1 MPPKVPGP
9 ARSFFALAW
18 LPRARQLAAAL
29 LPNCGRGDRVPSN
42 SNFLMD
48 RMQVYLRVLSLP
60 VVIAILSFR
69 VVQVV
74 EACTQAG
81 SVGCYNL
88 IANRARLNLFSG
100 TTSLLYYGAAPLS
113 SRRGGYCMPL
123 SISSLRIKQYSC
135 FFYPIGSGTH
145 GPINQSF
152 SWNIAADPPVP
163 GLGFTCMLCSESL
176 IISSTAFE
184 R

>member
-123 SISSLRIKQYSC
+123 SVSSLRIKQYCC
-135 FFYPIGSGTH
+135 FFYPIGPEHMIPSISLSHGTSLRIH
-145 GPINQSF
+145 QYRA
-152 SWNIAADPPVP
+152 W
-163 GLGFTCMLCSESL
+163 GLRACYVLKAL
-176 IISSTAFE
+176 L
-184 R
+184 

>member
-1 MPPKVPGP
+1 MVCTYLVSIERLRPNAAKSTGSGAV
-9 ARSFFALAW
+9 FFCLG
-18 LPRARQLAAAL
+18 LARQLAAAL

-48 RMQVYLRVLSLP
+48 RMQVYLRVLILP

-88 IANRARLNLFSG
+88 IANRARLNIFSG

-123 SISSLRIKQYSC
+123 SISSLRIKQYCC

-163 GLGFTCMLCSESL
+163 GIGVYVHAMF
-176 IISSTAFE
+176 
-184 R
+184 